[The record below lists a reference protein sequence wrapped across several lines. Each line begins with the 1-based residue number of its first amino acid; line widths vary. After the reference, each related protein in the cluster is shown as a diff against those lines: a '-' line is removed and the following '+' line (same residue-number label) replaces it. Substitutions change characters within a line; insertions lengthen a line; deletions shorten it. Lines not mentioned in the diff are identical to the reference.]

1 MPGEIVYSDVGTI
14 SGSTLTMD
22 YFDVIKLKTAYVV
35 SKDAGVVLT
44 NDEAKALITT
54 LNKNTIKKEIKI
66 LTPKQ
71 QQQVRDM
78 IAKVDRSRL
87 QIIVDRINLKIEQ
100 IQAKKTKF
108 ISDTKNITILEDVK
122 TLIQEALYN

>member
-22 YFDVIKLKTAYVV
+22 YFDVIKLPSAYVV
-35 SKDAGVVLT
+35 SKDVGVVLT
-44 NDEAKALITT
+44 ADDAKILVAGMSTNTT
-54 LNKNTIKKEIKI
+54 KKEIKI
-66 LTPKQ
+66 LTLEQ

-78 IAKVDRSRL
+78 IAKVDKSRL